1 MKIQTLID
9 IVNRNNS
16 HRKWRE
22 PLTVDGLKSEG
33 ITHLAVEADGSVFT
47 WRWTDRPLAH
57 LTDDGFHSL
66 GAIKKIGIRNCDLG
80 SYIGD
85 VGYSP
90 VNWHR
95 MVYAVK

>member
-16 HRKWRE
+16 YRKWYE
-22 PLTVDGLKSEG
+22 PLTVDLLKCEG
-33 ITHLAVEADGSVFT
+33 VTHLAVEADGSVFT
-47 WRWTDRPLAH
+47 WYGPDRPIAH

-66 GAIKKIGIRNCDLG
+66 ASTEKTGIRNCNLG
-80 SYIGD
+80 SYIGK